1 MYRHGHRCPDSKKRD
16 GGVLGNERGCR
27 RSECKAGHNH
37 PDHGGAFPLPHPY
50 FQTVVNMTAQ
60 MPRFVTGLMRTIVMS
75 ACVSA
80 SAMAWAYEET
90 TVSNGGTV
98 TGTVQFVGE
107 LPAPASFELRRYPDR
122 VYCGALSD
130 GSGYRL
136 LREVSVGSQQGLK
149 DVIVTIEG
157 VEKGKAFELK
167 ETNLEANMCQLV
179 PFVSVVR
186 ENHPLTVKNL
196 DQVAHDLQ
204 IYERER
210 EHIFIMFH
218 RPALTKAGTSDTIR
232 FTGNRRGVT
241 MQCGMH
247 PYMQGHGL
255 AVENPYY
262 AVTGMEGT
270 FAINDLPAG
279 TYRIKAWHPILGEKE
294 QEVTVA
300 ENGTSSLAFSFE
312 GR

>member
-1 MYRHGHRCPDSKKRD
+1 
-16 GGVLGNERGCR
+16 
-27 RSECKAGHNH
+27 
-37 PDHGGAFPLPHPY
+37 
-50 FQTVVNMTAQ
+50 MTAQ
-60 MPRFVTGLMRTIVMS
+60 TDRFLSNLLNAMFLSMCIGVPG
-75 ACVSA
+75 
-80 SAMAWAYEET
+80 MAWAYEEM

-98 TGTVQFVGE
+98 TGTVRFSGE
-107 LPAPASFELRRYPDR
+107 LPPPTSFELRRYPDR

-167 ETNLEANMCQLV
+167 ETNLEANMCQFV
-179 PFVSVVR
+179 PFVSVMR
-186 ENHPLTVKNL
+186 EDHPLTVKNL

-204 IYERER
+204 FYERER

-218 RPALTKAGTSDTIR
+218 RPALTKAGTSDVIR
-232 FTGNRRGVT
+232 FTGNRRAFNMT
-241 MQCGMH
+241 WGMN
-247 PYMQGHGL
+247 PYKQGHGL

-262 AVTGMEGT
+262 AITGLEGS
-270 FAINDLPAG
+270 FSIADLPAG
-279 TYRIKAWHPILGEKE
+279 TYRVKAWHPILGEKE

-300 ENGTSSLAFSFE
+300 GNGTTTLAFSFE
-312 GR
+312 RR

>member
-1 MYRHGHRCPDSKKRD
+1 M
-16 GGVLGNERGCR
+16 RGKMKAQTR
-27 RSECKAGHNH
+27 RFMTSLLNTMLLSVCV
-37 PDHGGAFPLPHPY
+37 GAPE
-50 FQTVVNMTAQ
+50 M
-60 MPRFVTGLMRTIVMS
+60 G
-75 ACVSA
+75 
-80 SAMAWAYEET
+80 WAYEET

-98 TGTVQFVGE
+98 TGAVKFTGE
-107 LPAPASFELRRYPDR
+107 LPEPMRFELHRYYDR
-122 VYCGALSD
+122 AYCGALSD

-136 LREVSVGSQQGLK
+136 LRDVTVGAQQGLK
-149 DVIVTIEG
+149 DVIVTVEG
-157 VEKGKAFELK
+157 VEKGKPFELK
-167 ETNLEANMCQLV
+167 ETNLEANMCQFV

-204 IYERER
+204 FYERER

-218 RPALTKAGTSDTIR
+218 RPALTRGGTSDIIR
-232 FTGNRRGVT
+232 FTGNRRSVT

-270 FAINDLPAG
+270 FSITDLPAG
-279 TYRIKAWHPILGEKE
+279 TYRIKAWHPVLGEKE
-294 QEVTVA
+294 QEISVA
-300 ENGTSSLAFSFE
+300 ENGTSSAVFSFE
-312 GR
+312 AK